1 MDEET
6 LIKTRAVTPKSHNYY
21 ALNTFYKLFFC
32 HIMRREHTHTDPRL
46 RSGVFFYAFL
56 GEHLGEVLSMT
67 GGQIGDKS
75 GTNPYFT
82 DILFM
87 GEHTQMGST
96 PVISTNDN
104 PMK

>member
-1 MDEET
+1 LGIRQVDEED
-6 LIKTRAVTPKSHNYY
+6 
-21 ALNTFYKLFFC
+21 LNT
-32 HIMRREHTHTDPRL
+32 HITPYNPLLGWTLDFGRGSFL
-46 RSGVFFYAFL
+46 L
-56 GEHLGEVLSMT
+56 GELLGEVLSVT

-96 PVISTNDN
+96 PVISTISDTVN
-104 PMK
+104 